1 MMRIPILAAVG
12 ALLVGTSWLLAQ
24 DPRPPSAPD
33 PFPAGYFDHQGLT
46 AALER
51 VAAAH
56 PETVRV
62 RSLARTGQGRD
73 VWLATV
79 GRPEK
84 AGETPRPAVLIVAN
98 LEADHVVGSH
108 VALRIVERLAV
119 ADGKDPA

>member
-12 ALLVGTSWLLAQ
+12 APLVGTSWLLAQ
-24 DPRPPSAPD
+24 DPRPQAAPE
-33 PFPAGYFDHQGLT
+33 PFPAGYLDHQALT
-46 AALER
+46 TALER

-79 GRPEK
+79 GRHEK
-84 AGETPRPAVLIVAN
+84 SDETPRPALLIVAN
-98 LEADHVVGSH
+98 LE
-108 VALRIVERLAV
+108 
-119 ADGKDPA
+119 